1 MKDTFFGFVVLILI
15 GVAYLNMPIQW
26 RRYKDIEHGKHLIEN
41 IKNFQNQHKKL
52 PENSDTDTLKQLGFV
67 QNKQGWQPA
76 YQKINEQ
83 HYRIIYQ
90 DGFVAPYLYWQS
102 DEQKWALKP

>member
-1 MKDTFFGFVVLILI
+1 MKHTLIGIILLI
-15 GVAYLNMPIQW
+15 ALGVAYLNMPLKW
-26 RRYKDIEHGKHLIEN
+26 RRHKDINQGNILIEN
-41 IKNFQNQHKKL
+41 IKQYQSQHHRL
-52 PENSDTDTLKQLGFV
+52 PENQENDTLKQLGFV

-76 YQKINEQ
+76 YQKLNPQ

-102 DEQKWALKP
+102 DEQQWALTP